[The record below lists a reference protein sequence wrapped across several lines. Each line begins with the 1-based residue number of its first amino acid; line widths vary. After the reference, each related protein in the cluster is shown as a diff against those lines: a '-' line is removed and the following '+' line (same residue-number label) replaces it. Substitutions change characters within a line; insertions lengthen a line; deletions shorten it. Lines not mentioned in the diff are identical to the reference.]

1 MPCGKLGLRG
11 PIIIQFMQH
20 RIITVEQAGI
30 GDSMKM
36 KFVGFK
42 NKEAVYTSAFCFVFF
57 FCTDRRLVR

>member
-1 MPCGKLGLRG
+1 MITDFKGGGREMPCGKLGLRG

-36 KFVGFK
+36 
-42 NKEAVYTSAFCFVFF
+42 
-57 FCTDRRLVR
+57 